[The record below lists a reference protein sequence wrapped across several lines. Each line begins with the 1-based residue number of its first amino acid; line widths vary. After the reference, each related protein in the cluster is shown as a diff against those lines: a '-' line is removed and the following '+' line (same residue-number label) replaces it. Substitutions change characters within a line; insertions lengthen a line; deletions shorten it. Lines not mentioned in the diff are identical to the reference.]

1 MKRLILVLLLC
12 CAPRLFAST
21 DPCASDQTNKLHAF
35 ATPTSATT
43 TSLIAVPANPA
54 QSIYVCAA
62 TVQLFSTTTVDTA
75 KLVTGTGTT
84 CSSPADA
91 TALYTN
97 AAGTSAAVQ
106 LPGLKVPALSG
117 LCIVTT
123 VGSTPSIAVDVTF
136 VLQ

>member
-1 MKRLILVLLLC
+1 MKRLLLVLLLC
-12 CAPRLFAST
+12 CPPLFAST
-21 DPCASDQTNKLHAF
+21 DPCNSDQTLKQHAF
-35 ATPTSATT
+35 ATPTTATT

-62 TVQLFSTTTVDTA
+62 TVQLFSTTTVSTA
-75 KLVTGTGTT
+75 KLITGTGAA

-97 AAGTSAAVQ
+97 AAGTSATVP

-136 VLQ
+136 VTQ